1 MSKSHQVSFP
11 FTARLDIA
19 YIAKFGEKLLRVAI
33 LSADNG
39 NGKTNQNIKFDSETK
54 IGPYSNIQLTF
65 SGLERLEEGQKGIE
79 RFFSGSTMS
88 ASSAFLPLKSM
99 CKRSADDVPIEERA
113 KVKKERMHEVEEP
126 KKIAVEM
133 DIPMPAPSPTF
144 TCSRCAKKGISVEK
158 KSEHDDYHFAR
169 DMYEEDKKVEKKGQE
184 KKLKN
189 KSSGSS
195 AQSGGGSGSGSGS
208 GSDGKRTERRAGQG
222 TLNGF
227 FSKRA

>member
-1 MSKSHQVSFP
+1 VSKSHQVAFL

-39 NGKTNQNIKFDSETK
+39 NGKTNQNMKFDSNTK

-79 RFFSGSTMS
+79 RFFSGSTMN

-99 CKRSADDVPIEERA
+99 STSKRSADDVPIEARA
-113 KVKKERMHEVEEP
+113 TVKKERMNELEEP

-133 DIPMPAPSPTF
+133 DIPIPPPSPTF
-144 TCSRCAKKGISVEK
+144 TCSRCAKKGISVSK

-169 DMYEEDKKVEKKGQE
+169 DMYDEDKKVEKKGQD
-184 KKLKN
+184 KKPKN
-189 KSSGSS
+189 KRSGSS
-195 AQSGGGSGSGSGS
+195 AQSGGASGSGSG
-208 GSDGKRTERRAGQG
+208 GKKTQG